1 MKAQGF
7 DPVPSDMLKFNPAQP
22 RWPAGNGRDSG
33 RWSGSDGNV
42 TPAAF
47 RGGKERRSTEAVA
60 DQIRSKLSANGS
72 KGFGSRK
79 KASLHQKQNGRKEKG
94 VLQLGSSPSGR
105 SNRICLGQGMER
117 KFPFRDC
124 RTISGESMLPKVP
137 QQCLTT
143 RLISPGSNS
152 NRFFRDWVG
161 RKNPARMGRQ

>member
-79 KASLHQKQNGRKEKG
+79 KASLHQKQNGRKEKQM
-94 VLQLGSSPSGR
+94 LNLRSSLSGLW
-105 SNRICLGQGMER
+105 NPIFHGEAMER
-117 KFPFRDC
+117 KFRFQDC
-124 RTISGESMLPKVP
+124 PIP
-137 QQCLTT
+137 
-143 RLISPGSNS
+143 
-152 NRFFRDWVG
+152 
-161 RKNPARMGRQ
+161 